1 MRGGR
6 GGGAAGRGLGQRAAS
21 RQFRLACAA
30 RGRGAIRAL
39 AVGLFADC
47 PRRGRVSGVAKDLR
61 GGRRS
66 SRAPSGGPNG
76 SRQRRPRAFAV
87 NLRPRLAWTRNR
99 RPSERKTSALE
110 TRGGGSPD
118 LNSSLLQVNS
128 AAKGSSFDSA
138 YEEHFTFVWRCLR
151 SLGVTRAQLDD
162 AAQEVF
168 LVVHRRLDTFEGSSS
183 LRGWLFGI
191 VRHVAFNQRRT
202 MKRRAS
208 RCEPLDGNLRSS
220 APGPHESAEDSEAAA
235 FLEH

>member
-1 MRGGR
+1 M
-6 GGGAAGRGLGQRAAS
+6 
-21 RQFRLACAA
+21 
-30 RGRGAIRAL
+30 
-39 AVGLFADC
+39 
-47 PRRGRVSGVAKDLR
+47 
-61 GGRRS
+61 
-66 SRAPSGGPNG
+66 
-76 SRQRRPRAFAV
+76 

-151 SLGVTRAQLDD
+151 SLGVPRAQLDD

-202 MKRRAS
+202 MKRKAS

-235 FLEH
+235 FLEHFLAHLEQKKREVFALAVIEELSIPEVAEALGIPLNTAYTRLRRAREDFRRALEERRHQP